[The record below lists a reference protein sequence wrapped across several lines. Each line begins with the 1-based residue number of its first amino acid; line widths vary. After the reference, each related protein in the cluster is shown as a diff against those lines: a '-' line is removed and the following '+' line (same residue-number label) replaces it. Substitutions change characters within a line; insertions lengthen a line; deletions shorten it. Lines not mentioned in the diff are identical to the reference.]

1 MRIEEIQQYLRDHN
15 WDGWLL
21 ADFHGRNDIAVGLWK
36 IGSMLTRRA
45 FYFIPAEGA
54 PTALVNPVEA
64 DKFAGLPGEV
74 IAYKGYVG
82 LEKELARLLKRCERV
97 AMEYSDKGRL
107 PYIGLVDAGTIEL
120 VRSFGVEPVSSADL
134 VAHFQ
139 ARLSAE
145 QIATHRMAA
154 RNLVEIVQAA
164 HGHIAEELT
173 YERPLTEYDVVQF
186 ILRKFDEYDMT
197 TEDGPNCSVEGN
209 AGNPHYEP
217 TEEKSLTIR
226 RGQLILIDMWAKIKA
241 DQAVYADITWM
252 AFAGTRSEIPREY
265 AKIFGTLV
273 SARDAAVEYLRQ
285 HIGSRP
291 VFGAEVDDACRAV
304 IEKAGLGEFF
314 THRTGH
320 SIATSVHGPG
330 PNIDNLETEDRRKLQ
345 KGHLFSIEPGIY
357 KKDCGFR
364 TEIDCLIGHEGAE
377 VTTLPMQTEI
387 KPLF

>member
-1 MRIEEIQQYLRDHN
+1 MQIEEIQQYLNDHE

-21 ADFHGRNDIAVGLWK
+21 ADFHGRNDIAMTLWN

-45 FYFIPAEGA
+45 FYFIPAVGT

-64 DKFAGLPGEV
+64 DKFADLPGDIV
-74 IAYKGYVG
+74 AYKGYAG
-82 LEKELARLLKRCERV
+82 LEKELARLLTPCNRI
-97 AMEYSDKGRL
+97 AMEYSEKGRL

-120 VRSFGVEPVSSADL
+120 IRSFNVELVTSADL

-145 QIATHRMAA
+145 QIATHRVAA
-154 RNLVEIVQAA
+154 NNLIEIMQAA

-173 YERPLTEYDVVQF
+173 QRRTLTEYDVVQF
-186 ILRKFDEYDMT
+186 ITRKFEEYDMVA
-197 TEDGPNCSVEGN
+197 EDGPNCSVEAN

-217 TEEKSLTIR
+217 AAEDSREIR
-226 RGQLILIDMWAKIKA
+226 KGQLILIDMWAKIKTDMA
-241 DQAVYADITWM
+241 AYADITWM
-252 AFAGTRSEIPREY
+252 AYAGTKAEIPEEY
-265 AKIFGTLV
+265 AKIFATLHD
-273 SARDAAVEYLRQ
+273 ARNAAVDFLRQ

-304 IEKAGLGEFF
+304 IEKAGYGEFF

-320 SIATSVHGPG
+320 SITTSVHGPG

-357 KKDCGFR
+357 KKDFGFR
-364 TEIDCLIGHEGAE
+364 LELDCLISHEGVE
-377 VTTLPMQTEI
+377 VTTLPLQTEI
-387 KPLF
+387 APLF